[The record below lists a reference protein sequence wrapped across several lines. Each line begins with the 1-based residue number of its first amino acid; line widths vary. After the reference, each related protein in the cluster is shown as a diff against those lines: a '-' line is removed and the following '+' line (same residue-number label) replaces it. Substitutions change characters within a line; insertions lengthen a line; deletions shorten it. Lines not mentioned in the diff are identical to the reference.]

1 MIEIVRLTA
10 KLLAVRAYQKI
21 NVSPLL
27 PILMSS
33 CVFIV
38 RFFQKIKLLSAKY
51 TVFGVLYME

>member
-10 KLLAVRAYQKI
+10 KLLAVRAYQNI

-33 CVFIV
+33 WVFIV
-38 RFFQKIKLLSAKY
+38 RFFQEIKLLLAKY